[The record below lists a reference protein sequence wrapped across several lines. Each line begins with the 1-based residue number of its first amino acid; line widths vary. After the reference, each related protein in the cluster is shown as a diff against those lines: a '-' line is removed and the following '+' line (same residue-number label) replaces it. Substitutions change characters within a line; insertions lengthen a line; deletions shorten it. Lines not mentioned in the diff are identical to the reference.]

1 MAIQKIFSNFL
12 FRVMSTWFAQYV
24 QLKTQEAII
33 APVAQAQAIAN
44 QTIAQAQAIADSFS
58 IINVGTQANVAAI
71 CEAFA
76 ADPDAQQLTVL
87 QQWHGEAQ
95 ASEHTVYRHIMYI
108 GGIAV

>member
-1 MAIQKIFSNFL
+1 MKIFNNYL

-33 APVAQAQAIAN
+33 APVK
-44 QTIAQAQAIADSFS
+44 QAQAIADSFN
-58 IINVGTQANVAAI
+58 IINVGTQANVEAI
-71 CEAFA
+71 VNAFA

-95 ASEHTVYRHIMYI
+95 ASKHTVYRHIMYI
-108 GGIAV
+108 GGLAV

>member
-1 MAIQKIFSNFL
+1 
-12 FRVMSTWFAQYV
+12 MSTWFAQYV

-33 APVAQAQAIAN
+33 APVK
-44 QTIAQAQAIADSFS
+44 QAQAIADSFS
-58 IINVGTQANVAAI
+58 IINVGTQDNVAAI

-87 QQWHGEAQ
+87 QQWPGEAQ

-108 GGIAV
+108 GGSAV

>member
-1 MAIQKIFSNFL
+1 MKIFNNYL

-33 APVAQAQAIAN
+33 APVK
-44 QTIAQAQAIADSFS
+44 QAQAIADSFS
-58 IINVGTQANVAAI
+58 IINVGTQANVEAI

-87 QQWHGEAQ
+87 QQWPGEAQ

-108 GGIAV
+108 GGSAV

>member
-1 MAIQKIFSNFL
+1 
-12 FRVMSTWFAQYV
+12 MSTWFAQYV

-33 APVAQAQAIAN
+33 APVK
-44 QTIAQAQAIADSFS
+44 QAQAIADSFS
-58 IINVGTQANVAAI
+58 IINVGTHANVEAI
-71 CEAFA
+71 VNAFA

>member
-1 MAIQKIFSNFL
+1 MVQKIFNNYL

-33 APVAQAQAIAN
+33 APVK
-44 QTIAQAQAIADSFS
+44 QAQAIADSFS
-58 IINVGTQANVAAI
+58 IINVGTQANVEAI
-71 CEAFA
+71 VNAFA

-87 QQWHGEAQ
+87 QQWPSEAQ

-108 GGIAV
+108 GGLAV

>member
-1 MAIQKIFSNFL
+1 MKIFNNYL

-24 QLKTQEAII
+24 QAKFQEQVIKWQGAY
-33 APVAQAQAIAN
+33 
-44 QTIAQAQAIADSFS
+44 S

-87 QQWHGEAQ
+87 QQWPGEAQ

-108 GGIAV
+108 GGSAV